1 MYTNGDVLGEEGR
14 KALDAC
20 VKVKIYGRSESTRRY
35 DGLSALRRL
44 WDCYA
49 GRSPNGALLSWV
61 DINDL
66 LLPTK
71 SGEENT
77 YDIIEIYDALE
88 RFDKMAYVEKYPK
101 PGPRY
106 EETKEL
112 IDKRRTDV
120 DTECEAA
127 TADPDAQHQYSWFV
141 AQRRV
146 RDCFA
151 GNFADDHDLLQFER
165 SWQNRHEP
173 YSIIDIYDAV
183 VRYNEPSNVP
193 SYPDTWYGRPSER
206 EGKDMKKRR
215 GAIEKE
221 YEQALSGPDKDMKEY
236 TKDEAEQRVRG
247 CYFCPFP
254 QGEDILPIKT
264 NGNRFP
270 TNTETFTI
278 FDIHG
283 AIQYYDEKKHLQ
295 KYPED
300 GGPGLGEM
308 KKLIEENIAGVKKEY
323 EEAKLKLRRYS
334 PDEAEQRVR
343 DCFFDSLDEE
353 RTIFSLKNVQIGIQR
368 VQDLEQTYDIFDI
381 HKMYLHFK
389 EMSRINPRRQGEV
402 SQDFIM
408 SVRAKCAAL
417 EEEYEQSK
425 RRLGGCSWT
434 EATRRVRDC
443 VAGRLLE
450 ETDVFPTKE
459 EENGIPK
466 TKQTYDIF
474 DIKKA
479 VEYFDHK
486 VLREK
491 YLDEKQPDSKKRN
504 SKVDEKR
511 AKIKKEY
518 EEATK
523 KVEVDHGSGFII
535 HDHFII
541 TNKHVVEDALCDDTK
556 TIGISN
562 AAIGE
567 LPCEVAHYDA
577 GKDLALLYCQELNL
591 KQTGI
596 SPLQFSNQ
604 PLLPGM
610 QIFAFGFPM
619 SHTEETALLVNGN
632 VSGSK
637 KTLSGDTMTVLNC
650 SLNSGNSGGP
660 ILCWVIGQLKV
671 VGVARQK
678 HFKEILTLE
687 ERWEIEQIRKA
698 LQTSSIAKPK
708 YLDRYQEVESNE
720 TKMNLLTLKLYDAL
734 ETHSQFNLSNAVPG
748 HYVTDFIKDSI
759 SKCKGEGK
767 EELIEVVEW
776 SKEHSSVL
784 PSGHHSASEC
794 CVQ

>member
-1 MYTNGDVLGEEGR
+1 MHTNGDVLGEEGR

-20 VKVKIYGRSESTRRY
+20 VKVKIYGAESTRRY
-35 DGLSALRRL
+35 ERNVALNRLRDCHAGGPPKDPWLSR
-44 WDCYA
+44 DE
-49 GRSPNGALLSWV
+49 
-61 DINDL
+61 L

-71 SGEENT
+71 LGEETT
-77 YDIIEIYDALE
+77 YDIIEIHDALE

-106 EETKEL
+106 KEMKEL
-112 IDKRRTDV
+112 IDKRRIDV
-120 DTECEAA
+120 NRECEEA
-127 TADPDAQHQYSWFV
+127 TADPDARRQYSWFV

-151 GNFADDHDLLQFER
+151 GNFAGDQDLLRSER
-165 SWQNRHEP
+165 YGEKVYEP
-173 YSIIDIYDAV
+173 YSVIDIYDAV

-193 SYPDTWYGRPSER
+193 SYPGIWCRGPSER
-206 EGKDMKKRR
+206 EGKEMDKRR

-221 YEQALSGPDKDMKEY
+221 YEQALSSPCNDLREY
-236 TKDEAEQRVRG
+236 TKDEAERRVRD
-247 CYFCPFP
+247 CYFFSLP
-254 QGEDILPIKT
+254 QGVDILPIKKD
-264 NGNRFP
+264 GSRLP
-270 TNTETFTI
+270 INTPTFTI
-278 FDIHG
+278 FDIQE
-283 AIQYYDEKKHLQ
+283 AIQYYDEKKRLQ

-300 GGPGLGEM
+300 EGPGLGEL
-308 KKLIEENIAGVKKEY
+308 KKLTEENIAGVKKEY
-323 EEAKLKLRRYS
+323 EEAKLKFRRYS

-343 DCFFDSLDEE
+343 DCCFNRLDEE
-353 RTIFSLKNVQIGIQR
+353 PIFSLKNVELRVQR
-368 VQDLEQTYDIFDI
+368 VQELKQTYDIFDI
-381 HKMYLHFK
+381 HKMYLHFEK
-389 EMSRINPRRQGEV
+389 MCRFKHQFVYVSPEMLELGI
-402 SQDFIM
+402 
-408 SVRAKCAAL
+408 AKRDAL
-417 EEEYEQSK
+417 EKEYQQSK
-425 RRLGGCSWT
+425 KRLGGCSWS
-434 EATRRVRDC
+434 EAIRRVRDC
-443 VAGRLLE
+443 FARSFLE
-450 ETDVFPTKE
+450 DTDIFPTRE

-466 TKQTYDIF
+466 TEQTYDIF

-479 VEYFDHK
+479 VDYFDHK

-491 YLDEKQPDSKKRN
+491 YCDEKQPDSKEQN
-504 SKVDEKR
+504 SRVDEKR

-541 TNKHVVEDALCDDTK
+541 TNKHVVEDVVCDNTK
-556 TIGISN
+556 RIGISN

-567 LPCEVAHYDA
+567 LPCEVACYDA

-591 KQTGI
+591 KQNGI

-619 SHTEETALLVNGN
+619 SHTEETALFVSGY

-637 KTLSGDTMTVLNC
+637 KTYSGDTIIVLNC

-687 ERWEIEQIRKA
+687 ERGEIEQIRKE
-698 LQTSSIAKPK
+698 LQTSSIAMSEYLEK
-708 YLDRYQEVESNE
+708 YQQLESNE

-748 HYVTDFIKDSI
+748 HCVIDFFKDSI
-759 SKCKGEGK
+759 SKYKGEDK
-767 EELIEVVEW
+767 EELGEVVEW
-776 SKEHSSVL
+776 CKDNSSVL
-784 PSGHHSASEC
+784 PSGHHC

>member
-20 VKVKIYGRSESTRRY
+20 VKVKIYGAESTRRY
-35 DGLSALRRL
+35 NRYAAFARL
-44 WDCYA
+44 QDCYA
-49 GRSPNGALLSWV
+49 GRFPQGPWLST
-61 DINDL
+61 DEL

-71 SGEENT
+71 LGEETT
-77 YDIIEIYDALE
+77 YDIIEIHDALE
-88 RFDKMAYVEKYPK
+88 RFDKKAYVEKYPK

-106 EETKEL
+106 KEMKEL
-112 IDKRRTDV
+112 IDKRRIDV
-120 DTECEAA
+120 NRECEEA
-127 TADPDAQHQYSWFV
+127 TADPDARRQYSWIV

-151 GNFADDHDLLQFER
+151 GNFADDADLLQSER
-165 SWQNRHEP
+165 FGYDVYEP

-193 SYPDTWYGRPSER
+193 SYPREWYGDLSER
-206 EGKDMKKRR
+206 EGKDMDKRR

-221 YEQALSGPDKDMKEY
+221 YEQALSSPDCKDVKEY
-236 TKDEAEQRVRG
+236 TKGEAELRVRD

-254 QGEDILPIKT
+254 EGEDILPIKKD
-264 NGNRFP
+264 GNRLI
-270 TNTETFTI
+270 TFTI
-278 FDIHG
+278 FDIHE
-283 AIQYYDEKKHLQ
+283 AIQCYDEKKRLQ

-300 GGPGLGEM
+300 GGPGLGEL

-343 DCFFDSLDEE
+343 DCFLNSLDEE
-353 RTIFSLKNVQIGIQR
+353 ETIFSLKNVEMRIQR
-368 VQDLEQTYDIFDI
+368 VQDLKQTYDIFDI
-381 HKMYLHFK
+381 HKMYLHFQ
-389 EMSRINPRRQGEV
+389 EMSRIKGRPQCVRV
-402 SQDFIM
+402 SRDLIK
-408 SVRAKCAAL
+408 SVREKIDAL
-417 EEEYEQSK
+417 EEEYQQSK
-425 RRLGGCSWT
+425 RRLGGCSWS

-443 VAGRLLE
+443 FAHTFIGD
-450 ETDVFPTKE
+450 TDVFPTKE

-466 TKQTYDIF
+466 TQQTYDIF

-479 VEYFDHK
+479 VDYFDLK

-491 YLDEKQPDSKKRN
+491 YLDEKQPDSKEKN
-504 SKVDEKR
+504 SRVDEKR
-511 AKIKKEY
+511 ANIEEEY

-523 KVEVDHGSGFII
+523 KVEIEHGSGFIV

-541 TNKHVVEDALCDDTK
+541 TNKHVVEDVVCDNTMK
-556 TIGISN
+556 IGISN

-591 KQTGI
+591 KQSGI
-596 SPLQFSNQ
+596 FPLQFSDQ

-619 SHTEETALLVNGN
+619 SHTEETALFINGN

-637 KTLSGDTMTVLNC
+637 KTFSGDTMTVLNC

-687 ERWEIEQIRKA
+687 ERGEIERIRKR
-698 LQTSSIAKPK
+698 LQTSSIAKSK
-708 YLDRYQEVESNE
+708 YLWQYQQVESDE

-748 HYVTDFIKDSI
+748 HCVIDFIKDSI
-759 SKCKGEGK
+759 SKYQGESK
-767 EELIEVVEW
+767 EELAEIVES

-784 PSGHHSASEC
+784 PAGHHSASKC